1 MFLRKLFGPHLGPV
15 ASLPRPFRAG
25 VAGQPNLEPGVPWLG
40 AFRGT
45 DDTLSLMIDYARG
58 PEGEKNAWVR
68 QWAEKIVKDIAPK
81 DYLSEI
87 LAIRGWATSPWLRY
101 TNDARHVEQLKTP
114 YRILLEIQK
123 NGVSL
128 VDCDDI
134 ATLIAALAMQLGREV
149 RYGMAGFAGDGEFTH
164 VFACV
169 KEPRS
174 QIWIVCDPVAGTR
187 ELEMLRS
194 AKITKTV
201 SVDD

>member
-1 MFLRKLFGPHLGPV
+1 MFLRKLLGPHL
-15 ASLPRPFRAG
+15 AKSAAMPRAVRFG
-25 VAGQPNLEPGVPWLG
+25 VSGQPNLEPGVPWLG

-45 DDTLSLMIDYARG
+45 DDTLALMIEYARG

-87 LAIRGWATSPWLRY
+87 LALRGWATSPWLRY

-114 YRILLEIQK
+114 YRILLEIQQNK
-123 NGVSL
+123 VSL

-149 RYGMAGFAGDGEFTH
+149 RYGMAGFQDDGEFTH

-169 KEPRS
+169 REPRS
-174 QIWIVCDPVAGTR
+174 QQWIVCDPVAGSR

-194 AKITKTV
+194 AKSVKTV